1 MFDYYIKNVNDIT
14 DVDDI
19 SDDAAL
25 ITPTK
30 LSAVTIWN
38 FSLCKKLKIGLIQFQ
53 VILKHE

>member
-38 FSLCKKLKIGLIQFQ
+38 FLSVKS
-53 VILKHE
+53 